1 MAQWYCERCRQT
13 MNTDQFYV
21 SNNLEKYPNEGRL
34 NLCKKCLTAHVDNWN
49 PDTYLWILED
59 LDVPYIPEVW
69 NQLMNKYARD
79 SSKTITG
86 MTIMGRYLSTMK
98 LKQNK
103 DYRWKDT
110 EYLRQQAQMKI
121 EQTMR
126 QQGYSAQEIDQVINT
141 AVTPVPEKP
150 VEPEYEPEV
159 NPSTSSFFGLS
170 APPEDAFVPDLTE
183 EDITYLSIKWG
194 RTYRPSEWVQ
204 LEQLYED
211 MMASYDIQAA
221 GDINTLKLACK
232 CSLKANQLLD
242 LGDIEGAQK
251 ATKMYDG
258 LMKSGKWTA
267 AQNKVA
273 DEEFVDSIGELA
285 AICERDG
292 FIPKYHTA
300 GPQDHAD
307 RVIEDL
313 QKYTS
318 DLIMNESGLAQM
330 IEVAVKQ
337 IGEENERIREAAEM
351 SEEDNEAKLFNY
363 DEEVMQPADISAFKD
378 FQDALGEED
387 QEFYDSFLEEE

>member
-150 VEPEYEPEV
+150 AEPEYEPEV
-159 NPSTSSFFGLS
+159 NTSTSSFFGPS
-170 APPEDAFVPDLTE
+170 EDAFVPDLTE

-292 FIPKYHTA
+292 FIPKYYTT